1 MAIEKGTLYLCA
13 TPIGNLED
21 MTKRVI
27 ETLESVD
34 LIAAEDTRN
43 TLKLLNHFGIR
54 GKLTSYHEHNKYEK
68 AEILVKELL
77 SGKSIALVTDA
88 GTPAISDPGQ
98 VMVERCIDNG
108 IPVTSLPGAAAFVTA
123 LTLSGLSTKRFVFEG
138 FLPSE
143 KKERNMILEELK
155 DETRTLILYEAP
167 HRLKETLALLKK
179 NLGNRHIAVC
189 RELTKIHEE
198 VIRTDLDGAVSYYEE
213 NDPRGEF
220 VLVIEGKD
228 PVLIMEE
235 DRRKWE
241 DMSVSDHLKFYTGSG
256 MDKKEAMKLV
266 ARDRGVSKR
275 DIYNLLLKEDENEKQ
290 SIDRDR
296 P

>member
-1 MAIEKGTLYLCA
+1 MATEKGTLYLCA
-13 TPIGNLED
+13 TPIGNLND
-21 MTKRVI
+21 MTERVI
-27 ETLESVD
+27 KALEEAD

-43 TLKLLNHFGIR
+43 TRRLLNHFGIQ
-54 GKLTSYHEHNKYEK
+54 GKLTSYHEHNKYDK
-68 AEILVKELL
+68 AEVLIKELL
-77 SGKSIALVTDA
+77 LGKNIALVTDA
-88 GTPAISDPGQ
+88 GTPAISDPGE
-98 VMVERCIDNG
+98 VMVQRCIEEG

-143 KKERNMILEELK
+143 KKERNLILDELK
-155 DETRTLILYEAP
+155 DETRTIILYEAP
-167 HRLKETLALLKK
+167 HRLKETLDILKEA
-179 NLGNRHIAVC
+179 LGNRRAAIC
-189 RELTKIHEE
+189 RELTKLHEE
-198 VIRTDLDGAVSYYEE
+198 VLRLDLEGAVSYYTE

-241 DMSVSDHLKFYTGSG
+241 DMPVSDHMKLYTGSG
-256 MDKKEAMKLV
+256 VEKKEAMKLV

-275 DIYNLLLKEDENEKQ
+275 DIYNLLLKEDEDEKDQ
-290 SIDRDR
+290 Y
-296 P
+296 